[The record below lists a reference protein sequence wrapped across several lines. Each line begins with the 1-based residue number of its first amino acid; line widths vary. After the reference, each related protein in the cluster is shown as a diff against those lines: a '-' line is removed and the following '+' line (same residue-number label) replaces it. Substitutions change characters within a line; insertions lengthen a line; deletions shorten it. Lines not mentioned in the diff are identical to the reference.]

1 MLKIGEFSKMSQL
14 TVKALRFYEKEGLL
28 LPAAVD
34 SLTGYRMYE
43 TSQLAMAAR
52 IRTLRHLGFSLGE
65 IKMLQCGADIR
76 KMLAAKAAELEKQ
89 RSDLGFRLTAIK
101 RMLEEDPMKYRV
113 EEKTIPSMLVYCAET
128 TLESYG
134 DAMEWIPALGQRVRE
149 LNPSLTCAN
158 PPYEFCEYLDGEYR
172 DRDVRIRH
180 SEAIEPGEAD
190 LVGDEVVS
198 FRTIPTVKVLS
209 VEHRGAYEQIG
220 QAYSFLMEYAE
231 SNGYECAGLAR
242 ESYIDGIWN
251 KDSVDEWLTEIQLPV
266 K

>member
-28 LPAAVD
+28 LPAALD

-134 DAMEWIPALGQRVRE
+134 DAMRWIPALGQRVRE

-158 PPYEFCEYLDGEYR
+158 PPYEFCEYLDGEYCEH
-172 DRDVRIRH
+172 DVRIRH
-180 SEAIEPGEAD
+180 SEAVMEPGKENE
-190 LVGDEVVS
+190 LIT
-198 FRTIPTVKVLS
+198 FRTIPATRVLS
-209 VEHRGAYEQIG
+209 ILHRGPYDQLGEAY
-220 QAYSFLMEYAE
+220 AFLMEYAE
-231 SNGYECAGLAR
+231 SNGYVCADLAR
-242 ESYIDGIWN
+242 ECYIDGIWN
-251 KDSVDEWLTEIQLPV
+251 KDNVADWLTEIQLPIQ
-266 K
+266 

>member
-1 MLKIGEFSKMSQL
+1 MLKIGEFSKLSQL
-14 TVKALRFYEKEGLL
+14 TVKALRHYEKEGLL
-28 LPAAVD
+28 LPAHVD
-34 SLTGYRMYE
+34 PWTGYRQYQ
-43 TSQLAMAAR
+43 TSQLVDAAR
-52 IRTLRHLGFSLGE
+52 IKSLRQLGLSIDQVRLILRGENPRSILLQKERELREQQADLSMRLSIIGNLLKEERMTYQVTIKEIPETLVCS
-65 IKMLQCGADIR
+65 
-76 KMLAAKAAELEKQ
+76 AE
-89 RSDLGFRLTAIK
+89 A
-101 RMLEEDPMKYRV
+101 
-113 EEKTIPSMLVYCAET
+113 
-128 TLESYG
+128 TLESYS
-134 DAMEWIPALGQRVRE
+134 DAMTWIPRVGAEAKR
-149 LNPSLTCAN
+149 LNPDLRCTE